1 MDKSKKNTPVNRKIH
16 FHTSITALVDRSVGG
31 VGLLSI
37 GQIMS
42 EKIKLKNMRNGKANP
57 Q

>member
-37 GQIMS
+37 AQIMS